1 MYVSVYV
8 KILISMM
15 DVEKP
20 RRAAREFLANVEEE
34 MEREEEKKR
43 RAEKVSLVI
52 SRLTEPCLEQ
62 LCKVLEQNR
71 STLSLHCSLVFF
83 LFLFKC

>member
-1 MYVSVYV
+1 MFLLAYI

-20 RRAAREFLANVEEE
+20 RRAAREFLTNVEEE

-43 RAEKVSLVI
+43 REEQVSLVV

-62 LCKVLEQNR
+62 LCKVLEQSR
-71 STLSLHCSLVFF
+71 SVLSLWSFLVYF
-83 LFLFKC
+83 LMLFKC